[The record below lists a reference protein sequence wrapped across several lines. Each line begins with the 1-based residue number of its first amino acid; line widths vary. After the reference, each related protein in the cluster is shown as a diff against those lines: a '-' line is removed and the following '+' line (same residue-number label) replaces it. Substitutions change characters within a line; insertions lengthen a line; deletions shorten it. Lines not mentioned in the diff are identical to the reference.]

1 MYTKGGEL
9 VDIETLY
16 RQYFSTVYKYILSVS
31 RDSHTAEEIT
41 AQTFFK
47 AMEKIDSFKGE
58 TGVSAWL
65 CRIAKNTYLDYVK
78 KQSRQSE
85 FPEELEDSAKSLEER
100 LLESSRAKTVHKIL
114 HSLKEP
120 YKEVFSLR
128 TFGELSFADIAELFG
143 KTESWARVTFYRARI
158 MIKEELDNE

>member
-1 MYTKGGEL
+1 M
-9 VDIETLY
+9 DIETLY

-47 AMEKIDSFKGE
+47 AMEKIDSFQGD

-65 CRIAKNTYLDYVK
+65 CRIARNAYLDYIK
-78 KQSRQSE
+78 KQSRHT
-85 FPEELEDSAKSLEER
+85 ELTDEYQDPAESPEER
-100 LLESSRAKTVHKIL
+100 LLETSKAKTVHRIL

-143 KTESWARVTFYRARI
+143 KTESWARVAFYRARI